1 MTTEY
6 EAQYEKSMKERRV
19 IKEETRISMLLG
31 LSILISI
38 ISMGVIAY
46 LVKPEIKMSPKA
58 MEDLIAIF
66 NIVTVMLMVVML
78 AVRKTIYYSPRFIK
92 DGFTLRQVLGKW
104 RVIDLT
110 LLSLNESIAIMGLIA
125 TLLGMPFNRTF
136 HFFVGSTLLTVILM
150 PMGIKV
156 RSKLGILRERVDIV
170 D

>member
-1 MTTEY
+1 MSTEY

-31 LSILISI
+31 ISILLSV

-46 LVKPEIKMSPKA
+46 LVKPGTKMSLTA
-58 MEDLIAIF
+58 LENLIAIF

-92 DGFTLRQVLGKW
+92 DGFTLRQVLEKW
-104 RVIDLT
+104 RLIDIT
-110 LLSLNESIAIMGLIA
+110 LLSLNESIAIMGLIIA
-125 TLLGMPFNRTF
+125 FLGMPFNRTF
-136 HFFVGSTLLTVILM
+136 HFFVGSTLLTIILM

-156 RSKLGILRERVDIV
+156 RSKLGILRERVNIID
-170 D
+170 